1 MKNLIAGLA
10 ATVLIVGG
18 SAGCSSDPPPKPK
31 RGTLPPGTAHLSVDG
46 ADLGTTEA
54 VRCTNIAW
62 SMTIATGDD
71 DQGATVMVSSAEKL
85 VVESV
90 QIRDLNG
97 FTGNYNRGLAGDAS
111 VALINA
117 TYHITGNALG
127 YEPTSIAPI
136 TRPFD
141 IKVAC

>member
-1 MKNLIAGLA
+1 MRNFIAALA
-10 ATVLIVGG
+10 ATTLIVGG
-18 SAGCSSDPPPKPK
+18 STGCTSDPPPKFK
-31 RGTLPPGTAHLSVDG
+31 RGTVPPGTAHLSVDG

-54 VRCTNIAW
+54 VRCTSIAW
-62 SMTIATGDD
+62 STTIVTGDD
-71 DQGATVMVSSAEKL
+71 DQGATVMVSSTEKL

-90 QIRDLNG
+90 QIRGLNG

-127 YEPTSIAPI
+127 YEPTSIAPT